1 MLLCFDHENPLFVQ
15 DKFVILP
22 TWAKKEKSK
31 KQFPQ
36 QYQHWSL
43 GFLFFGFVICYTVY
57 YVFAI
62 SVLQYL
68 SDLFL
73 YAYHLCLIRTHLY
86 IFSILFNFQVI
97 FQTFITQSFSTFS
110 NFFFSFALLNFPTFF
125 LLANLFSCFF

>member
-22 TWAKKEKSK
+22 TWAKTEKSK
-31 KQFPQ
+31 KRFPQ
-36 QYQHWSL
+36 QYQQWSL
-43 GFLFFGFVICYTVY
+43 GFLFFGFVICYRVY

-62 SVLQYL
+62 SVLLQYL
-68 SDLFL
+68 SDLFSSL
-73 YAYHLCLIRTHLY
+73 CNSPLHLC

-110 NFFFSFALLNFPTFF
+110 NFFYSFALLNFPTFF
-125 LLANLFSCFF
+125 LMANLFSCFF